1 MVTEYKIE
9 KNNEKNRFET
19 FETST
24 IVLRY
29 FLTFFGFENDG
40 FRV

>member
-19 FETST
+19 ST
-24 IVLRY
+24 IVLRH

-40 FRV
+40 FLR